1 MAGVFERLYVRGTIF
16 SLTKKHGSNKDARN
30 ADLRTTFRHI
40 EFQDDKL
47 LNKQCTWLMD
57 VISRRWNEAKSRDE
71 FVARFSADKATR
83 LYLAS
88 CTKHSLGVCQE
99 CEKYSD
105 WVESFPCKGKG
116 MDKYVPGG
124 VASFPAADN

>member
-1 MAGVFERLYVRGTIF
+1 MT
-16 SLTKKHGSNKDARN
+16 N
-30 ADLRTTFRHI
+30 
-40 EFQDDKL
+40 
-47 LNKQCTWLMD
+47 
-57 VISRRWNEAKSRDE
+57 VISRRWKGGKSRDE
-71 FVARFSADKATR
+71 FVARLSADKDTR

-88 CTKHSLGVCQE
+88 RTKCSLGVCQE

-124 VASFPAADN
+124 VASFPAADNQTTPTSKAAAALNVCDSITNR

>member
-1 MAGVFERLYVRGTIF
+1 
-16 SLTKKHGSNKDARN
+16 
-30 ADLRTTFRHI
+30 
-40 EFQDDKL
+40 
-47 LNKQCTWLMD
+47 MD
-57 VISRRWNEAKSRDE
+57 VISRHWNEAKSRDE
-71 FVARFSADKATR
+71 FVARFLADKATR

-88 CTKHSLGVCQE
+88 RTKHSLGVCQG

-124 VASFPAADN
+124 VASFPAADNQTKPTSEAAAALNVCDTTTNR